1 MRTLHF
7 FCTLRSYPGE
17 RGILKYENIIMKWR
31 ESKMKKIVALMM
43 ALVLALSLAACSSN
57 AGNDSQAPED
67 NSQAPASQ
75 PVDEQPSD
83 EQPSDEI
90 SGTVNTD
97 GSTSMA
103 DVMAA
108 FQESFG
114 DIQPGV
120 TINYTASGSGSGITN
135 VLAGTVDI
143 GLSSRALTDEEKAE
157 GAVENIVALDGV
169 AIVVHPE
176 NTAATSLTIEQIAQ
190 IYTGE
195 ISNWSELGGADAP
208 IAVIGRDAASGT
220 RGAFEE
226 IVGVEDACV
235 YTNEYESTGEVIGSV
250 AGNPNAIGY
259 ASLSAVDDTV
269 SAVQVNG
276 VAPSEATVADGS
288 YEIQRPFVM
297 VTKEGTELSPA
308 AQAFLDW
315 AMSADAADEVEAAG
329 CVSPNA

>member
-1 MRTLHF
+1 
-7 FCTLRSYPGE
+7 
-17 RGILKYENIIMKWR
+17 
-31 ESKMKKIVALMM
+31 MKKLTCLGLSVVM
-43 ALVLALSLAACSSN
+43 ALSLL
-57 AGNDSQAPED
+57 AGCGGGETSTPSASTPDD
-67 NSQAPASQ
+67 NTPSTSTPATTT
-75 PVDEQPSD
+75 PDTE
-83 EQPSDEI
+83 EI
-90 SGTVNTD
+90 SGVVNTD

-108 FQESFG
+108 FQESFSG
-114 DIQPGV
+114 LYPDV
-120 TINYTASGSGSGITN
+120 TVNYSGTGSGSGITN
-135 VLAGTVDI
+135 ALAGTVDI

-176 NTAATSLTIEQIAQ
+176 NTVTDLTIEQIAQ

-195 ISNWSELGGADAP
+195 ITNWSELGGADAP

-226 IVGVEDACV
+226 IVGVEDQCV

-259 ASLSAVDDTV
+259 ASLSAVDESV
-269 SAVQVNG
+269 VAVEVNG
-276 VAPSEATVADGS
+276 VAPSEATVADGT

-297 VTKEGTELSPA
+297 VTKEGAELSPA

-315 AMSADAADEVEAAG
+315 AMSADAADEIEAAG

>member
-1 MRTLHF
+1 MKKRTL
-7 FCTLRSYPGE
+7 
-17 RGILKYENIIMKWR
+17 
-31 ESKMKKIVALMM
+31 ALMLST
-43 ALVLALSLAACSSN
+43 ALCVGMLAGCGGGGETTQSP
-57 AGNDSQAPED
+57 AGNSNTPSGSTPSGAAPTTE
-67 NSQAPASQ
+67 A
-75 PVDEQPSD
+75 V
-83 EQPSDEI
+83 

-108 FQESFG
+108 FQEAFEE
-114 DIQPGV
+114 IQPDV
-120 TINYTASGSGSGITN
+120 LVNYSGTGSGSGITN

-143 GLSSRALTDEEKAE
+143 GLSSRALTEEEKAQ

-169 AIVVHPE
+169 AVVVNPE
-176 NTAATSLTIEQIAQ
+176 NTVTSLTVEQIAQ
-190 IYTGE
+190 IYDGT
-195 ISNWSELGGADAP
+195 ITNWSELGGADAA

-226 IVGVEDACV
+226 IVGVEDKCV

-259 ASLSAVDDTV
+259 ASLSAVDESVT
-269 SAVQVNG
+269 ALEVND
-276 VAPSEATVADGS
+276 VAPSEATVADGT

-297 VTKEGTELSPA
+297 VTKEGAQLSPA

>member
-1 MRTLHF
+1 
-7 FCTLRSYPGE
+7 
-17 RGILKYENIIMKWR
+17 
-31 ESKMKKIVALMM
+31 MKKFL
-43 ALVLALSLAACSSN
+43 ALVMAAVMMTALLAGCAGGGNN
-57 AGNDSQAPED
+57 AGDAANNTTGNTTNNTTQNDTGSADDTTGGET
-67 NSQAPASQ
+67 AA
-75 PVDEQPSD
+75 
-83 EQPSDEI
+83 I

-114 DIQPGV
+114 DIQPDV
-120 TINYTASGSGSGITN
+120 TVNYSGTGSGSGITN

-195 ISNWSELGGADAP
+195 ITNWSELGGADAP

-269 SAVQVNG
+269 VAVQVNG
-276 VAPSEATVADGS
+276 VAPSEATVADGT

-297 VTKEGTELSPA
+297 VTVEGTELSEA
-308 AQAFLDW
+308 AQAFLEW